1 MKLTLETIPPTTVEG
16 TPEECCAALKILGL
30 EPMIELPCNRGPKTV
45 PGSSPGVR
53 TSPRR
58 LMVRT
63 PWRSIWSRFRAAS
76 GLVMARTRS
85 ARLMYPVHTR
95 HPSTTV

>member
-16 TPEECCAALKILGL
+16 TPEECCAVLKILGL

-63 PWRSIWSRFRAAS
+63 PALQAGYGGSNPPGDTYS
-76 GLVMARTRS
+76 GLRPR
-85 ARLMYPVHTR
+85 
-95 HPSTTV
+95 